1 MNPLKQISLNNIR
14 SLRYLGEPVNL
25 SIFSN
30 SSSST
35 VSKPIPAQTLIRNFS
50 STGRDRYKMKAPR
63 NLLGIHF
70 VPQKRA
76 YVVERF
82 GKFMQILKPG
92 LNYLIP
98 LVDRIAYAHS
108 LKEQAIPISDQT
120 ATTVDNVPIIIDGV
134 LYVKIIDPLLASYGI
149 ENPIFAVTQ
158 LAQTTMRS
166 ELGKI
171 TLDKTFEERDRLNKN
186 ILGAINNH
194 PLKTDWGLECLR
206 YEIKDI
212 TPPKGV
218 QVAME
223 LQAEAERRKRAG
235 IIESEGRR
243 ERTTNVAHGKRSA
256 VILKSEGEKISQVNR
271 ARGEAEAIL
280 AAANATAKGILE
292 VSKAING
299 KCGVEAS
306 SLRVAEQYIGAFKE
320 IAKESTTT
328 LVPSNVGDPVTMV
341 AKALSIYKTLN
352 GSTGSGSVSV

>member
-1 MNPLKQISLNNIR
+1 MNPLKQISLNNIK
-14 SLRYLGEPVNL
+14 SLSLVEPLKLINP
-25 SIFSN
+25 
-30 SSSST
+30 
-35 VSKPIPAQTLIRNFS
+35 SKPKASITQQVRNLGTS
-50 STGRDRYKMKAPR
+50 RRDPHKIKPPR

-82 GKFMQILKPG
+82 GKFIQILQPG
-92 LNYLIP
+92 LNFLIP
-98 LVDRIAYAHS
+98 LIDKIAYAHS

-120 ATTVDNVPIIIDGV
+120 ATTVDNVPIVIDGM
-134 LYVKIIDPLLASYGI
+134 LYIKIIDPLRASYEI

-194 PLKTDWGLECLR
+194 PLKTHWGLECLR
-206 YEIKDI
+206 YEIKDV
-212 TPPKGV
+212 TPPNGV
-218 QVAME
+218 KVAMQ
-223 LQAEAERRKRAG
+223 LQAEAERRKRAQILEAEG
-235 IIESEGRR
+235 LRESS
-243 ERTTNVAHGKRSA
+243 TNVAHGKRSA
-256 VILKSEGEKISQVNR
+256 VILESEGAKINQVNR

-292 VSKAING
+292 VSKAITG

-306 SLRVAEQYIGAFKE
+306 SLRIAEQYIEAYSQ

-328 LVPSNVGDPVTMV
+328 LVPIKVGDPAAMV
-341 AKALSIYKTLN
+341 AQALTIYKSLN
-352 GSTGSGSVSV
+352 GSTGSKIMTAAQ